1 MFDLLFRL
9 FSYPDSWFDDLITN
23 PALLSYVAISS
34 DRIVG
39 VLVAKIVSL
48 EDCSPGD
55 RKILDTCFP
64 LHSNVAYIL
73 SLGVTETYRSQG
85 IESPLTA
92 KVMQLMRDALLLY
105 TCVLRYTNK
114 KLTSSL
120 GVVFFLI
127 QATHLLSAFISYASG
142 AYYTQ
147 KHGHHKSVLPPT
159 PGSYPYDT
167 VSITDSSYATAVAP
181 LIMFSPADRPAN
193 HNRTFRSLLD
203 LLELFPPYPPVCYA
217 IYLHVL
223 RTNHTAR
230 QFYEHR
236 GFHMVRVQ
244 RGCYTIAG
252 MPADGCTYVLHVN
265 GGFTDELTSETAV
278 ATIVAEPFRLYPSSY
293 LTSVSLPPPSATC
306 RSFLSRAYLMAK
318 HQFDRCFR
326 ALRTIMVIPQA
337 PWTKSQDYY
346 SLDATFNRHHFH

>member
-1 MFDLLFRL
+1 MLDLLFRFVTKDDINEL
-9 FSYPDSWFDDLITN
+9 QSLYKECFPVTYPDSWFQDLITN
-23 PALLSYVAISS
+23 PALMSYIAIST

-85 IESPLTA
+85 IAS
-92 KVMQLMRDALLLY
+92 
-105 TCVLRYTNK
+105 
-114 KLTSSL
+114 
-120 GVVFFLI
+120 
-127 QATHLLSAFISYASG
+127 HLLSAFISYASG

-147 KHGHHKSVLPPT
+147 KHGHHKSVLPPP
-159 PGSYPYDT
+159 PGSYLCDT
-167 VSITDSSYATAVAP
+167 VSFTDSFYATAVTP
-181 LIMFSPADRPAN
+181 SIILSPVDRPS
-193 HNRTFRSLLD
+193 HRNRTFRSLLD
-203 LLELFPPYPPVCYA
+203 LLELYPPYPPVCYA

-223 RTNHTAR
+223 RTNHAAR

-236 GFHMVRVQ
+236 GFRLVRIQ

-265 GGFTDELTSETAV
+265 GGFTDEFTSETTV
-278 ATIVAEPFRLYPSSY
+278 ASTVAEPFQLYPSSY
-293 LTSVSLPPPSATC
+293 LTSVSLSSPPATC
-306 RSFLSRAYLMAK
+306 SSFLSRAYLVAK

-326 ALRTIMVIPQA
+326 ALRTIVVIPQA

-346 SLDATFNRHHFH
+346 SLDATLNQQHHFN

>member
-1 MFDLLFRL
+1 MCDLLFRFVTKDDIREL
-9 FSYPDSWFDDLITN
+9 QLLYKECFPVTYPDSWFQDLITN
-23 PALLSYVAISS
+23 PVLMSYVAISN

-39 VLVAKIVSL
+39 VLVAKIVPL

-85 IESPLTA
+85 IAS
-92 KVMQLMRDALLLY
+92 
-105 TCVLRYTNK
+105 
-114 KLTSSL
+114 
-120 GVVFFLI
+120 
-127 QATHLLSAFISYASG
+127 HLLSAFISYASG

-167 VSITDSSYATAVAP
+167 VSITDSSYATTVAP
-181 LIMFSPADRPAN
+181 LIMFSPADRPAH

-236 GFHMVRVQ
+236 GFRLVRIQ

-265 GGFTDELTSETAV
+265 GGFTNELTSETAV
-278 ATIVAEPFRLYPSSY
+278 ATIVAEPFRFNGSCMTTASQILSQATFWFPYSFTWVFQMLVWLIQTVLYKLSIP
-293 LTSVSLPPPSATC
+293 LARAESLPPSSPPS
-306 RSFLSRAYLMAK
+306 
-318 HQFDRCFR
+318 
-326 ALRTIMVIPQA
+326 PG
-337 PWTKSQDYY
+337 
-346 SLDATFNRHHFH
+346 

>member
-1 MFDLLFRL
+1 MLDLLFRFVTKDDISELQSLYKECFPVTL
-9 FSYPDSWFDDLITN
+9 FSYPDSWFQDLITN
-23 PALLSYVAISS
+23 PALMSYIAISN

-85 IESPLTA
+85 IAS
-92 KVMQLMRDALLLY
+92 
-105 TCVLRYTNK
+105 
-114 KLTSSL
+114 
-120 GVVFFLI
+120 
-127 QATHLLSAFISYASG
+127 HLLSAFINYASG

-147 KHGHHKSVLPPT
+147 KHGNHKSVLPAP
-159 PGSYPYDT
+159 PSSYPYNT
-167 VSITDSSYATAVAP
+167 VSITDSFYAAAVTSS
-181 LIMFSPADRPAN
+181 IKFSPADRPSH
-193 HNRTFRSLLD
+193 HNRTFRSPLD
-203 LLELFPPYPPVCYA
+203 LVELFPPYPPVCYA

-223 RTNHTAR
+223 RTNHAAR

-236 GFHMVRVQ
+236 GFRLVRIQ

-265 GGFTDELTSETAV
+265 GGFTDEFTLETAV
-278 ATIVAEPFRLYPSSY
+278 ATTVAEPFRLYPSSNASCMTTASQTLSQITFWFPY
-293 LTSVSLPPPSATC
+293 SFTWIFQMLVWLIQIVLCKLSTSLAHAESSPPSSPT
-306 RSFLSRAYLMAK
+306 S
-318 HQFDRCFR
+318 
-326 ALRTIMVIPQA
+326 PG
-337 PWTKSQDYY
+337 
-346 SLDATFNRHHFH
+346 